1 MEDCELKMPF
11 IYMCKSQTVNFT
23 TPQFYQTLFFLP
35 RVSPEFEEN
44 GENLLVTTGKR

>member
-23 TPQFYQTLFFLP
+23 TPQFYHFFFSLG
-35 RVSPEFEEN
+35 FLL
-44 GENLLVTTGKR
+44 NLRRTVRIS